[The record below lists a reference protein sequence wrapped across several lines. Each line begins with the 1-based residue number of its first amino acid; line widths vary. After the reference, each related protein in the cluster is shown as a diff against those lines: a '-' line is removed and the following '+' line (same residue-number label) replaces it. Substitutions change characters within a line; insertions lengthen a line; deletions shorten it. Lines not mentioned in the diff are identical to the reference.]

1 MSEFKDENFVN
12 EFAYRTKLNY
22 FYQKERF
29 AKNEKIRE
37 QASREIDRTKY
48 IMIGRNF
55 DIAEYYEVTDLI
67 NSLIGLL
74 IFPESNV
81 FDYIP
86 KYERNLKEKFPQL
99 YKCKQYDRKFLNDAP
114 PIIRYR
120 SAVDE
125 KYKTMEKNSP
135 RDICRHLRN
144 SLCHWRVMIEPHSA
158 SIGEGQRQIVSIQ
171 FQDEGKCRDEHGR
184 WHDVKF
190 SLTIKVEDLEDV
202 VMEICDYLINM
213 KG

>member
-29 AKNEKIRE
+29 AKDEKIRE
-37 QASREIDRTKY
+37 QARREITITKS
-48 IMIGRNF
+48 IMKRKQF
-55 DIAEYYEVTDLI
+55 DVAEYYEVTDII

-81 FDYIP
+81 FDHIP
-86 KYERNLKEKFPQL
+86 NFEQDLKNKFPQL
-99 YKCKQYDRKFLNDAP
+99 YKCKQYDEQFLNDAP
-114 PIIRYR
+114 PIIRYK
-120 SAVDE
+120 STVDG
-125 KYKTMEKNSP
+125 YFKTMERNSP

-158 SIGEGQRQIVSIQ
+158 SIGEGQSQIVSIQ
-171 FQDEGKCRDEHGR
+171 FQDGR
-184 WHDVKF
+184 NPHDVKF
-190 SLTIKVEDLEDV
+190 SLTIKVEDLEAV
-202 VMEICDYLINM
+202 VMEICDYLINI
-213 KG
+213 